1 MIKLVDLLKIKE
13 SEYKNYKL
21 HFAIG
26 RENKREPYDAY
37 LIGGFKEWQEC
48 QTQKNWNR
56 KYIISLIYYDKNLWL
71 FGGVYEVLDGKPVRI
86 TNNDVDYWKYK
97 TRLLDIQKD
106 LIGRAVFYFKK
117 EFRASYP
124 MLELK
129 ATNGMSPSDIYVSG
143 IFEKTVTIADF
154 PGFDRVNIDYRTL
167 QLIISDNISSWH
179 SALSNV
185 KGIYLITDKTSGKQY
200 VGSAYGDECIWHR
213 WSEYAKNGH
222 GGNVELKE
230 LLHENGEDYRYNFRY
245 AILEICN
252 MSLGN
257 EHILSRENH
266 WKEVLL
272 TRKFGL
278 NKN

>member
-1 MIKLVDLLKIKE
+1 MIKLVDLLKIE
-13 SEYKNYKL
+13 DAEYKNYKL

-26 RENKREPYDAY
+26 RENKREAYDTY

-71 FGGVYEVLDGKPVRI
+71 FGGVYEVLSSKPIRI
-86 TNNDVDYWKYK
+86 NNDDGDYWKYETK
-97 TRLLDIQKD
+97 LLDIQKD

-129 ATNGMSPSDIYVSG
+129 SSNGMSPCEIYVSS
-143 IFEKTVTIADF
+143 ILEKMVTIDDF

-167 QLIISDNISSWH
+167 QLIISDNISSWY

-200 VGSAYGDECIWHR
+200 VGSAYGDECIWQR
-213 WSEYAKNGH
+213 WSEYANNGH

-230 LLHENGEDYRYNFRY
+230 LLREKGAEYKSNFRY

-257 EHILSRENH
+257 EHILSREKH
-266 WKEVLL
+266 WKDVLL
-272 TRKFGL
+272 TRQFGL